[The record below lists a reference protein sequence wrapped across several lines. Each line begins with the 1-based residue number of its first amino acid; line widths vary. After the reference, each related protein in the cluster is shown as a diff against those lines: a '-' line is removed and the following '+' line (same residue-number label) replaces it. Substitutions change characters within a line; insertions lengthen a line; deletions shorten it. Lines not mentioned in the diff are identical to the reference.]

1 MSAAASWAL
10 APFQDR
16 SQPAAKSRGT
26 AAQHSTTSTACLP
39 YWPLSFVPNGQQHLD
54 LCSWFPSS
62 TISACQCS
70 SIALPLFTFT
80 SFIVYYS
87 LRSFIHCAAVCPR
100 RLHHESSRQPFANL
114 VFLPQPLPPDLSPSA
129 TQAHSLPPSLHPS
142 IHRDCETYT
151 IVLITSIHDD
161 RTRGGA
167 AVHVAVGENSCVES
181 AGCGKELERTT
192 TTTTT
197 TNHWQK
203 TSSTSPRAQES
214 TSASI
219 SRPDDEQPP
228 NIYIWLFSVAADGQS
243 SPWCQ

>member
-1 MSAAASWAL
+1 VSSAASWAL

-26 AAQHSTTSTACLP
+26 AAQPASPTGHSAAYPTANNISISVPGFFHRQFRHASAPASLCLSSP
-39 YWPLSFVPNGQQHLD
+39 SLHSLFIIPFAHSFIAPLFVPAACITRVHANHLPTSYSCLD
-54 LCSWFPSS
+54 LCPP
-62 TISACQCS
+62 TSAH
-70 SIALPLFTFT
+70 PR
-80 SFIVYYS
+80 
-87 LRSFIHCAAVCPR
+87 LRHTR
-100 RLHHESSRQPFANL
+100 
-114 VFLPQPLPPDLSPSA
+114 
-129 TQAHSLPPSLHPS
+129 SLHLS
-142 IHRDCETYT
+142 IRDYETYT

-181 AGCGKELERTT
+181 AGCGKELER

-243 SPWCQ
+243 SPWRQ